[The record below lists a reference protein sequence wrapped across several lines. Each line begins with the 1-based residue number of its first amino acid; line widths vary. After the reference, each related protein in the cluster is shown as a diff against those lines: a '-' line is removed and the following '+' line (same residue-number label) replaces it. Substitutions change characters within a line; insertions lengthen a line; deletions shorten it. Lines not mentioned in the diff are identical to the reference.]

1 MAKALKNRASKYKY
15 VSPSQLTLAGFDT
28 PFAQNLDVNNRWVV
42 LAEKIPWDSITNVYS
57 KQLNNKNKGAD
68 GINPRVVIGSLIIKH
83 MCNFSDRETINA
95 IQENIYMQYFIGYSS
110 FSSEAPFD
118 PSLFVDIRK
127 RLGVAQINEIN
138 EKILQLNG
146 LLPGVVEAPAG
157 SNKDD
162 VDKPD
167 GKSKNAAENQPSI
180 DQPPLK
186 EEVIT
191 HEGELIVDATACP
204 QDIRY
209 PTDLNLLNDARE
221 KSEELIDFLCGL
233 KKGITKPRT
242 YREIARKEYLKVAQK
257 KHKTKKEIRAA
268 IKKQLA
274 CLHRNIKNIYVLL
287 EHFEKIPF
295 KKNRYKYFLVIQ
307 TFYDQQSEMHKKRIH
322 SIDDR
327 IVSIHQ
333 PHVRPIVRGKQNAKV
348 EFGAK
353 IDITITNGFAFLEE
367 SSWDA
372 YNEGTTLM
380 ATVERYRKRTGC
392 YPKKIFADKIY
403 CNRANRNSLKELKI
417 ELVAKPLGRPSKA
430 MEPNHIRPGDRN
442 PVEGKFGQAKTTYG
456 LNRVKA
462 RLSDTSLS
470 WIATIIMVLN
480 LVKLTGRVLYCLIR
494 KEIIRIQTSIIH
506 KLFSLYGKAVLYLT

>member
-1 MAKALKNRASKYKY
+1 MAKASKSRASKFKY
-15 VSPSQLTLAGFDT
+15 VSQSQLTLVGFET
-28 PFAQNLDVNNRWVV
+28 PFSQNLDINNRWVI
-42 LAEKIPWDSITNVYS
+42 LAKKIPWDSLANIYS
-57 KQLNNKNKGAD
+57 KQLNNKSKGAD
-68 GINPRVVIGSLIIKH
+68 GINPRVIIGSLIIKH
-83 MCNFSDRETINA
+83 LCDFSDRETVNA

-110 FSSEAPFD
+110 FSNETPFD

-127 RLGVAQINEIN
+127 RLGVEQINEIN

-146 LLPGVVEAPAG
+146 LLTGNADTIAKPL
-157 SNKDD
+157 D
-162 VDKPD
+162 V
-167 GKSKNAAENQPSI
+167 ATNQPDEGPTSNAGNPAI
-180 DQPPLK
+180 NEPPPK
-186 EEVIT
+186 EEAIAN
-191 HEGELIVDATACP
+191 EGELIVDATACP
-204 QDIRY
+204 QDISY

-221 KSEELIDFLCGL
+221 KSEQLIDILCGL
-233 KKGITKPRT
+233 KEGIAKPRT
-242 YREIARKEYLKVAQK
+242 YREIARKQYLKVAQK
-257 KHKTKKEIRAA
+257 KNKTRKEIRAA
-268 IKKQLA
+268 NKKQLS

-287 EHFEKIPF
+287 SHFKVIPF
-295 KKNRYKYFLVIQ
+295 DRKQYKYFLVIQ

-322 SIDDR
+322 SIADR

-333 PHVRPIVRGKQNAKV
+333 PHVRPIVRGKANAKV

-353 IDITITNGFAFLEE
+353 IDVSITNGFAFLEE

-403 CNRANRNSLKELKI
+403 CNRANRKQLKELKI

-442 PVEGKFGQAKTTYG
+442 PIEGKFVQAKTAYG

-480 LVKLTGRVLYCLIR
+480 LVKLTGEVLYYLIR
-494 KEIIRIQTSIIH
+494 KKIIMTEMVRNDIMFNIYIVKPGVT
-506 KLFSLYGKAVLYLT
+506 